1 MTDAAI
7 EELQWDR
14 PVLLI
19 GASPDLDPDMVSGID
34 PHWPLIA
41 VDGGLDTA
49 HAAGLRP
56 SLVLGDMD
64 SVRRVPDDV
73 PALQLDGQDDTDL
86 EKALQRIS
94 APLIIG
100 FGFLDGRLDHVLASM
115 HAITRLQRDIPLILV
130 GRRDVLLRPVGDV
143 ALSLVPGTRF
153 SVWPL
158 GKQHFAGSSGLQW
171 PLDELTMTQGG
182 TIGTSNRVASAS
194 VTINAGDGEGYA
206 VILPVAAYDAVL
218 QSVLP

>member
-1 MTDAAI
+1 MTDAST

-64 SVRRVPDDV
+64 SVRCVPDDV

>member
-1 MTDAAI
+1 
-7 EELQWDR
+7 
-14 PVLLI
+14 
-19 GASPDLDPDMVSGID
+19 MVSGID

>member
-1 MTDAAI
+1 MTDAAT

-19 GASPDLDPDMVSGID
+19 GASPDLDPDMLGGID

-41 VDGGLDTA
+41 VDGGLDTT

-73 PALQLDGQDDTDL
+73 PAFQLDGQDDTDL

-115 HAITRLQRDIPLILV
+115 HAITRLHRDIPLILV

-158 GKQHFAGSSGLQW
+158 GKQHFSGSSGLQW

>member
-1 MTDAAI
+1 MTDAAT
-7 EELQWDR
+7 EKLQWDR

-206 VILPVAAYDAVL
+206 VILPVAAYDSVL

>member
-1 MTDAAI
+1 MTDAAT

-64 SVRRVPDDV
+64 SARRVPDDV

-206 VILPVAAYDAVL
+206 VILPLAAYDAVL

>member
-19 GASPDLDPDMVSGID
+19 GASPDLDPDMVGKID

>member
-1 MTDAAI
+1 MTDAAT

-41 VDGGLDTA
+41 VDGGLDTT

-130 GRRDVLLRPVGDV
+130 GRRDVLLRPVNDV

>member
-1 MTDAAI
+1 MTNVAI

>member
-1 MTDAAI
+1 MTDVAI

-19 GASPDLDPDMVSGID
+19 GASPDLDPDMVGGID

-49 HAAGLRP
+49 HSAGLRP

-73 PALQLDGQDDTDL
+73 QALQLDGQNDTDL
-86 EKALQRIS
+86 EKALQRLS

-115 HAITRLQRDIPLILV
+115 HAITRLQRNIPVILV
-130 GRRDVLLRPVGDV
+130 GRRDVLLRPVEDV
-143 ALSLVPGTRF
+143 ALSLVQGTRF
-153 SVWPL
+153 AARAWRQLETSANFGIEYVFVIKTAVPL
-158 GKQHFAGSSGLQW
+158 LGFLLLVTAALNLRNPSPRSG
-171 PLDELTMTQGG
+171 QG
-182 TIGTSNRVASAS
+182 
-194 VTINAGDGEGYA
+194 
-206 VILPVAAYDAVL
+206 
-218 QSVLP
+218 

>member
-1 MTDAAI
+1 MTDAST

-73 PALQLDGQDDTDL
+73 LALQLDGQDDTDL

-115 HAITRLQRDIPLILV
+115 HAITQLHRDIPLILV

-182 TIGTSNRVASAS
+182 TIGTSNRVVSAS

>member
-1 MTDAAI
+1 MTDAAT

-64 SVRRVPDDV
+64 SVRRVPDDL

-206 VILPVAAYDAVL
+206 VILPLAAYDAVL

>member
-1 MTDAAI
+1 MTDAAT

>member
-1 MTDAAI
+1 MTDAAT

-19 GASPDLDPDMVSGID
+19 GASPDLDPDMVNGID

-115 HAITRLQRDIPLILV
+115 HAITRLHRDIPLILV

-171 PLDELTMTQGG
+171 PLDELTMAQGG

>member
-1 MTDAAI
+1 MTDAAT

-206 VILPVAAYDAVL
+206 VILPLAAYDAVL

>member
-1 MTDAAI
+1 MTDAAT

-19 GASPDLDPDMVSGID
+19 GASPDLDPDMVNGID

-182 TIGTSNRVASAS
+182 TIGTSNRVASSS

>member
-1 MTDAAI
+1 MTDAAT

-86 EKALQRIS
+86 AKALQRIS

>member
-1 MTDAAI
+1 MTDVAI

-49 HAAGLRP
+49 HSAGLRP

-73 PALQLDGQDDTDL
+73 PALQLDGQNDTDL
-86 EKALQRIS
+86 EKAFQRIS

-115 HAITRLQRDIPLILV
+115 HAITRLRRDIPLILV

-158 GKQHFAGSSGLQW
+158 GKQHFAASSGLQW

-182 TIGTSNRVASAS
+182 TVGTSNRVASAS

>member
-1 MTDAAI
+1 MTDAAT

-19 GASPDLDPDMVSGID
+19 GASPDLDPDMLNGID

-115 HAITRLQRDIPLILV
+115 HAITQLHRDIPLILV

>member
-1 MTDAAI
+1 MTDAAT

-73 PALQLDGQDDTDL
+73 PVLQLDGQDDTDL